1 MRNAQKFCGGR
12 PFSRAALAVYNLA
25 MDIFIFDDHDMM
37 RKGLKAYF
45 SDSSIYN
52 IAGEAGDLEGAK
64 KAVAAY
70 KPKEQAERRGND
82 KAAALARNPLE
93 EPINVLQAT
102 TRAAAA
108 VAIVD
113 VGFSSESGGV
123 ETVQGFELVK
133 FIRQSG
139 KNINC
144 VMFSSYT
151 GQAYIRNA
159 LSAEVGALAYVS
171 KASESS
177 VLVEAVNAAA
187 QGKNFI
193 DPYLS
198 SALVTTTNVYDLL
211 SKREREVLKYVQ
223 QGLPNSQIAANMN
236 ITERTVENH
245 LSAIYSKAGT
255 DNKTELVQMFGKL

>member
-1 MRNAQKFCGGR
+1 
-12 PFSRAALAVYNLA
+12 

-52 IAGEAGDLEGAK
+52 IAGEAGDFDGAK
-64 KAVAAY
+64 KIVQSY
-70 KPKEQAERRGND
+70 RSK
-82 KAAALARNPLE
+82 
-93 EPINVLQAT
+93 
-102 TRAAAA
+102 AAAA
-108 VAIVD
+108 VALVD
-113 VGFSSESGGV
+113 VGFTADADGSEKAL
-123 ETVQGFELVK
+123 GFELAK
-133 FIRQSG
+133 FIKQSC

-211 SKREREVLKYVQ
+211 SKREREVLKCVQ
-223 QGLPNSQIAANMN
+223 QGLSNRKIAANMN